1 MYVIMV
7 YDVREN
13 RTAKICRTT
22 RQYLTWI
29 QNSVFEGE
37 ITNADLFRLK
47 KQLNIILDQNEDSV
61 IFYLLTTRTP
71 LKKETIGK
79 TKGEITQ
86 LF

>member
-1 MYVIMV
+1 MV
-7 YDVREN
+7 YDVRED
-13 RTAKICRTT
+13 RTAKVCKVA

-37 ITNADLFRLK
+37 ITNADLFKLK
-47 KQLNIILDQNEDSV
+47 KQLNTIIDPNEDSV
-61 IFYLLTTRTP
+61 IFYILTLQTP
-71 LKKETIGK
+71 PKKETIGK